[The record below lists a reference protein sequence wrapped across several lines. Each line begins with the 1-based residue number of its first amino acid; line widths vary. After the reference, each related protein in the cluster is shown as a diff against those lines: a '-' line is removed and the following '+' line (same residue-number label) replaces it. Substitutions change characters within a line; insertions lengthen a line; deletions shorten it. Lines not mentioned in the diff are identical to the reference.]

1 MSNHGGPP
9 VSPHVHEGHTEWLFA
24 LEGEMVLAAGRQEL
38 RVETGSWAEVP
49 EGVSHSLSFPGPAR
63 FLELHSPVT

>member
-1 MSNHGGPP
+1 M
-9 VSPHVHEGHTEWLFA
+9 EWLFV
-24 LEGEMVLAAGRQEL
+24 LEGEVALTAGEQEL

-49 EGVSHSLSFPGPAR
+49 RDVPHSLSFPGETR